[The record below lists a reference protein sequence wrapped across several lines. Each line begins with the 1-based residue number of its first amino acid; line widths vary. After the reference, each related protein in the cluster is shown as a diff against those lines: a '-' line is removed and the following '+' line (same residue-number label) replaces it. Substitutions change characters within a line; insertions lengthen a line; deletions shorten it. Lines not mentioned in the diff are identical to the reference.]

1 LIKKKYECMGKTK
14 TKDIYS
20 GKFFTVCVGKI
31 TSLLT
36 MHIGMISCVHS
47 SVRVKYRNR
56 EYSKCTKME
65 IKLG

>member
-1 LIKKKYECMGKTK
+1 MGKTK
-14 TKDIYS
+14 TKGLFSKDIYS

-36 MHIGMISCVHS
+36 MHIGMISCGHHS